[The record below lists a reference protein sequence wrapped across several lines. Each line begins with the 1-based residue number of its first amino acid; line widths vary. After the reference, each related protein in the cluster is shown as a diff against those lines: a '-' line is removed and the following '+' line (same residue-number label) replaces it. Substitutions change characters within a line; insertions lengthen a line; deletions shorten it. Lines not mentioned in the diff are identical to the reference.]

1 MALRQPVAVLV
12 QLLSWLRRADRESR
26 AAGSQTHESGSC
38 EQRLIPGCLT
48 FSIPSLPP
56 SRLLKLI
63 LGLD

>member
-48 FSIPSLPP
+48 FSIPSLPLA
-56 SRLLKLI
+56 SSN
-63 LGLD
+63 